1 MPDTTLKRACSI
13 SQHVLVPAAV
23 ETTFDDA
30 PDLTPLVQAA
40 QRGLRRDVQ
49 ALLDVLPKGELFI
62 PLARNIEGAP
72 DGQRLDLDDRELKLV
87 PHMLLDE
94 DGNHYAALFTHPEL
108 MGPMEQELGWKTDGE
123 ELKFCTVPA
132 MFALDMA
139 LEVVDDEHVLGL
151 VLNAG
156 TDYELLLRREEL
168 SSITNG
174 KAIPLVG
181 YVEALAPEDGG
192 ETLEAEGGEPPSPA
206 LTEAIES
213 ALAELPSVHGY
224 ALTRTFNPERDL
236 EPHPTLRLVTSA
248 PESEHSE
255 IAERLVDSIGEHL
268 PPPGYI
274 DIVFDRKDD
283 DA

>member
-1 MPDTTLKRACSI
+1 MP
-13 SQHVLVPAAV
+13 QHVTAGLV

-30 PDLTPLVQAA
+30 QDLTPLVKAA

-49 ALLDVLPKGELFI
+49 ALLDRLPQGQLFI
-62 PLARNIEGAP
+62 PLARNIEGMS
-72 DGQRLDLDDRELKLV
+72 DGQRLDIDDGEVKLV

-94 DGNHYAALFTHPEL
+94 DGQHYAALFTHPEL
-108 MGPMEQELGWKTDGE
+108 MGTMERQLGWKTDGG

-156 TDYELLLRREEL
+156 SEYELALRREEL
-168 SSITNG
+168 ASLTNG

-181 YVEALAPEDGG
+181 YVAALAPDDDEA
-192 ETLEAEGGEPPSPA
+192 TLIAEGGEPPAPA
-206 LTEAIES
+206 LTEAIERC
-213 ALAELPSVHGY
+213 LATLPEVRGY
-224 ALTRTFNPERDL
+224 ALLRTFNADRDL
-236 EPHPTLRLVTSA
+236 EPHPTLKLATTA
-248 PESEHSE
+248 EESEVSA
-255 IAERLVDSIGEHL
+255 IARQMIDAIGKHL

-274 DIVFDRKDD
+274 DIVFDRIDD

>member
-1 MPDTTLKRACSI
+1 
-13 SQHVLVPAAV
+13 V

-30 PDLTPLVQAA
+30 QDLTPFVKAA

-49 ALLDVLPKGELFI
+49 ALLDKLPQGELFI
-62 PLARNIEGAP
+62 PLARNIEGVS
-72 DGQRLDLDDRELKLV
+72 DGQRLDIDDGEVKLV

-94 DGNHYAALFTHPEL
+94 EGNHYAALFSQPEL
-108 MGPMEQELGWKTDGE
+108 MGSMERQLGWKTDDG

-132 MFALDMA
+132 LFALDMA

-156 TDYELLLRREEL
+156 SDSELALRREEL
-168 SSITNG
+168 ASLTSG

-181 YVEALAPEDGG
+181 YVAALAPDEGE
-192 ETLEAEGGEPPSPA
+192 ETLIAEGGEPSAPA
-206 LTEAIES
+206 LTEAIERC
-213 ALAELPSVHGY
+213 LAELPRVQGY
-224 ALTRTFNPERDL
+224 ALLRTFNAERDL
-236 EPHPTLRLVTSA
+236 EPHPTLKLATTA
-248 PESEHSE
+248 PESELPE
-255 IAERLVDSIGEHL
+255 IARQMIDAIGKHL

-274 DIVFDRKDD
+274 DIVFDRSDD

>member
-1 MPDTTLKRACSI
+1 
-13 SQHVLVPAAV
+13 V
-23 ETTFDDA
+23 ETTFDD
-30 PDLTPLVQAA
+30 PQDLTPLVKSA

-49 ALLDVLPKGELFI
+49 ALLDKLPHGELFI
-62 PLARNIEGAP
+62 PLARNIEGVA
-72 DGQRLDLDDRELKLV
+72 DGQRLDIDDGEVKLV

-108 MGPMEQELGWKTDGE
+108 IGPMERQLGWKTDGA

-132 MFALDMA
+132 LFALDMA

-156 TDYELLLRREEL
+156 SDFELALRREEL

-181 YVEALAPEDGG
+181 YVAALEPDESE
-192 ETLEAEGGEPPSPA
+192 ETLIAEGGEPPSPA
-206 LTEAIES
+206 LTAAIERC
-213 ALAELPSVHGY
+213 LVDLPKVAGY
-224 ALTRTFNPERDL
+224 ALLRTFNAERDL
-236 EPHPTLRLVTSA
+236 EPHPTLKLATGA
-248 PESEHSE
+248 DESELSD
-255 IAERLVDSIGEHL
+255 IARQMIDAIGKHL

-274 DIVFDRKDD
+274 DIVFERIDD